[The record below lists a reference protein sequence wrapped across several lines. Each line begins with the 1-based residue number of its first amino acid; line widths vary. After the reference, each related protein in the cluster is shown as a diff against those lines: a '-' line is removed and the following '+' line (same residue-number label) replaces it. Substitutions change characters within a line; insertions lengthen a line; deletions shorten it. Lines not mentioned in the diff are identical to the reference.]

1 MKILLYTHSDY
12 SWVWKYWHQQTDKFL
27 SNYDKICF
35 LNSESNFRD
44 DYRTI
49 KYDDNDSY
57 KDRIYSCLEKLDND
71 LIVLFCHEDM
81 FLYNKPNFTTLNEYI
96 NLIKEN
102 KCDTIKLIKAFENLE
117 ESKLHNKLFKNP
129 DNQLFSIQPT
139 ILKVKTLKYIYN
151 TVPGNNIWEFEGNTN
166 RKYLNDLIS
175 LCSFDEKLDIKRGKY
190 HYDSSVFPYICTAV
204 IKGKWNFKEYKKE
217 LYEIFYKKKYNVF
230 SYYLSKIKF

>member
-44 DYRTI
+44 DYHTI
-49 KYDDNDSY
+49 KYDDNDNY

-102 KCDTIKLIKAFENLE
+102 KCDTIKLIKGL
-117 ESKLHNKLFKNP
+117 
-129 DNQLFSIQPT
+129 
-139 ILKVKTLKYIYN
+139 
-151 TVPGNNIWEFEGNTN
+151 
-166 RKYLNDLIS
+166 
-175 LCSFDEKLDIKRGKY
+175 
-190 HYDSSVFPYICTAV
+190 
-204 IKGKWNFKEYKKE
+204 
-217 LYEIFYKKKYNVF
+217 
-230 SYYLSKIKF
+230 